1 MSKNGNSNKGWGGPF
16 DFNGDG
22 KTTWDEEA
30 FGLALMEQCQKNSD
44 SSAYTPSHKTR
55 GSKAMPTIKPV
66 PDVVD
71 ERNYDALISDYRG
84 ECVCAVVAMIVLLI
98 PAILILWAVFSTY
111 DKDNS
116 ASGFLIA
123 VFAIAG
129 LIYGGTVLSVA
140 GKSISTS
147 LENIE
152 LVKKRY
158 SGPAIQKHKK
168 SKWWLW
174 IIIPAVIIGIIL
186 LSSNKPAEETAKEY
200 VPSYNSYTPSN
211 NSSYASQS
219 VTKKINTTPAMT
231 KEEADRLRGTGYK
244 GTRPNSTAESM
255 ELKAAQVKCKTCGM
269 HSDNGVNS
277 QCDACAYNEKNGLN

>member
-1 MSKNGNSNKGWGGPF
+1 
-16 DFNGDG
+16 
-22 KTTWDEEA
+22 
-30 FGLALMEQCQKNSD
+30 
-44 SSAYTPSHKTR
+44 
-55 GSKAMPTIKPV
+55 MPTIKPV

-71 ERNYDALISDYRG
+71 ERNYNALISDYRG

-123 VFAIAG
+123 VFTIAG

-168 SKWWLW
+168 SKWWL
-174 IIIPAVIIGIIL
+174 
-186 LSSNKPAEETAKEY
+186 
-200 VPSYNSYTPSN
+200 
-211 NSSYASQS
+211 
-219 VTKKINTTPAMT
+219 
-231 KEEADRLRGTGYK
+231 
-244 GTRPNSTAESM
+244 
-255 ELKAAQVKCKTCGM
+255 
-269 HSDNGVNS
+269 
-277 QCDACAYNEKNGLN
+277 